1 MRPTDNKEGNSLLRV
16 GRISERD
23 PDKARVRVAFSAD
36 GVTTGW
42 LQTLHNG
49 ANGVSWFHTYAIN
62 ELVAVVMESD
72 GVYGFVLGAVYSGS
86 DVPTEA
92 GEEVTSVVF
101 PNGNKVVYNNQTGE
115 MEIKASGGVKITGDL
130 TVTGSVDASGDV
142 TAGALNISLVNHTHQ
157 VIVSGNPET
166 ATTQPPLP

>member
-1 MRPTDNKEGNSLLRV
+1 MLRT

-23 PDKARVRVAFSAD
+23 PSKALVRVSFEAE

-49 ANGVSWFHTYAIN
+49 ASGASWFHTFAIN
-62 ELVAVVMESD
+62 ELVAVAMQPD
-72 GVYGFVLGAVYSGS
+72 GVYGFVLGAVYSGN
-86 DVPTEA
+86 DTPTES
-92 GEEVTSVVF
+92 GDKITSVVF
-101 PNGNKVVYNNQTGE
+101 ENGDKVIHNGTTGE
-115 MEIKASGGVKITGDL
+115 MEIKASGGL
-130 TVTGSVDASGDV
+130 TVTGNLKV
-142 TAGALNISLVNHTHQ
+142 TGTVRAGATEISLTTHTHQ